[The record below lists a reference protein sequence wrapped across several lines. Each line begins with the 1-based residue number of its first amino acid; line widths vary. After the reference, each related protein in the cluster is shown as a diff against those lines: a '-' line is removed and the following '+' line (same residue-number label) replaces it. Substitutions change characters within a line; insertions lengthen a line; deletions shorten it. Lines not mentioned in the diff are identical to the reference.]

1 LIDWVCRHTT
11 LFRNP
16 AFAGLSL
23 ITGGEI
29 NSSSDALERKGRLM
43 VKQRGFTI
51 VELVMVIV
59 VLGVLSAV
67 AVPRFF
73 DRKAFDERFYFEEAL
88 SAVRYAQKLAIA
100 SGCSIEIQLDQHGYR
115 AVYTNDCGDAQT
127 DPKRGDPVAGPDGG
141 DLQSN
146 NPKKVGINQKLAVTF
161 NALGAVDAPASIKFA
176 EGTFELIVHS
186 TGFIEARP

>member
-146 NPKKVGINQKLAVTF
+146 NPKKVGINRKLAVTF

>member
-88 SAVRYAQKLAIA
+88 SAVRYAQKLTIA
-100 SGCSIEIQLDQHGYR
+100 SGCSIEMQVDQYGYR
-115 AVYTNDCGDAQT
+115 AVYANDCGDAST

>member
-1 LIDWVCRHTT
+1 MSRLIPPTFGPCAKHKTS
-11 LFRNP
+11 P
-16 AFAGLSL
+16 
-23 ITGGEI
+23 
-29 NSSSDALERKGRLM
+29 
-43 VKQRGFTI
+43 
-51 VELVMVIV
+51 
-59 VLGVLSAV
+59 
-67 AVPRFF
+67 
-73 DRKAFDERFYFEEAL
+73 
-88 SAVRYAQKLAIA
+88 
-100 SGCSIEIQLDQHGYR
+100 H
-115 AVYTNDCGDAQT
+115 

>member
-1 LIDWVCRHTT
+1 MDV
-11 LFRNP
+11 
-16 AFAGLSL
+16 A
-23 ITGGEI
+23 
-29 NSSSDALERKGRLM
+29 
-43 VKQRGFTI
+43 QRAFTI
-51 VELVMVIV
+51 IELIMVIMIMGILAAV
-59 VLGVLSAV
+59 VG
-67 AVPRFF
+67 PRFF

-100 SGCSIEIQLDQHGYR
+100 SGCSIEIQLDQDGYR
-115 AVYTNDCGDAQT
+115 AVYANDCGDAPT